1 MKLNH
6 NFHYVELP
14 EEAMGLIT
22 LALLN
27 SGVPAECQ
35 QCHKG
40 RMQIQPGISVTVLQ
54 DRYPYIRQDGR
65 VIACALTTCSHCG
78 HKEEYELKSL
88 GLMEKLE
95 PYFDRVIA
103 EMSKEVKK
111 DD

>member
-1 MKLNH
+1 
-6 NFHYVELP
+6 
-14 EEAMGLIT
+14 MGLIT

-27 SGVPAECQ
+27 SGVPGECQ

-65 VIACALTTCSHCG
+65 VIACVLTTCSRCG
-78 HKEEYELKSL
+78 HKEEYELKAL

-95 PYFDRVIA
+95 PYFDKVIQ
-103 EMSKEVKK
+103 EQMPKGVKK